1 MKLILG
7 VGYLVAAYVLFD
19 AAADEL
25 GAWLGELFA
34 EAVTNLDNGDESHA
48 T

>member
-25 GAWLGELFA
+25 SAWLGELFA
-34 EAVTNLDNGDESHA
+34 DAVISTDNGTEGS
-48 T
+48 